1 MIFVELKQDGKMKLK
16 HIFKILIAA
25 LILSF
30 IALSFTSCD
39 ITKQASKTKT
49 DTNLKASEETKVFRK
64 GDSVSYRPNI
74 KFKDTTIY
82 RVTKNNTRLETVY
95 DSNGEIR
102 DINCYTDKIEELT
115 KRNFELEQEKKEKQ
129 SEKTENFDSSFI
141 LYIIVGVVVLGMFAM
156 ILIFIM
162 ISRNN
167 KAVTSVLQQLQK

>member
-1 MIFVELKQDGKMKLK
+1 MKLK

-30 IALSFTSCD
+30 IALTFTSCD

-49 DTNLKASEETKVFRK
+49 DTNLKASEETKLFRK
-64 GDSVSYRPNI
+64 GDSVSYRPIINNPI
-74 KFKDTTIY
+74 YKDTTIY

-95 DSNGEIR
+95 DSNGNIR

-115 KRNFELEQEKKEKQ
+115 KRNYELEQQKKEKK

-141 LYIIVGVVVLGMFAM
+141 LYIIGGIVILGIFAM
-156 ILIFIM
+156 ILMFVLI
-162 ISRNN
+162 N
-167 KAVTSVLQQLQK
+167 KNTRQ